1 MIVVSDTTPIISL
14 LKIDR
19 LDLLQ
24 SNFGEVLIPKAVYEE
39 LTQDNQFENEAK
51 LIMRC
56 PYVKIAQIT
65 NYDSVKSLQSRT
77 GLDLG
82 ESEAIVLADERNA
95 DLILMDEAAG
105 RRIAKQLGKNLMGLI
120 GLLIVSYE
128 RKIIDSDEIR
138 MAAETLRQNNRRISE
153 RHFEL
158 LMERTQN

>member
-39 LTQDNQFENEAK
+39 LTQDDQFENEAK
-51 LIMRC
+51 LIIRC

-82 ESEAIVLADERNA
+82 ESEAIILADERNA

>member
-39 LTQDNQFENEAK
+39 LTQDDQFENEAK

-82 ESEAIVLADERNA
+82 ESEAIILADERNA